1 MSKQTATLIDGS
13 TYVLGN
19 KFFFANQ
26 PQEVT
31 PAEKAV
37 LEKEVRSFSD
47 PTDPKRTHEVK
58 RFTFAEVADEAP
70 APAGEPAAPAGGD
83 GAGAGARTR

>member
-31 PAEKAV
+31 PAEKAI

-58 RFTFAEVADEAP
+58 RFAFAEVADET
-70 APAGEPAAPAGGD
+70 PAGEPAAPAGGD